1 MTFPDREGR
10 EVLCTQRPRRIQPV
24 HSPADTALP
33 KAFATV
39 QLLAEKVPAGA
50 QSETRTVMQAG
61 HPVWAAAAAAKHI
74 AFS

>member
-24 HSPADTALP
+24 HSPANTTP
-33 KAFATV
+33 GAFATV
-39 QLLAEKVPAGA
+39 QLLAEKAPAGA
-50 QSETRTVMQAG
+50 QRKTWTMMQAG
-61 HPVWAAAAAAKHI
+61 HLVWAAAAATKHI